1 MTLLLEFTIE
11 KPLNNSNTQLN
22 DILKNQNKILSNL
35 IPPQNN
41 DQPPEQQLNP
51 VTTDDLEFFI
61 YSNPN
66 NEIKV

>member
-1 MTLLLEFTIE
+1 MLFEFTIE

-35 IPPQNN
+35 IPPQNT
-41 DQPPEQQLNP
+41 DQKPEQPPLTP
-51 VTTDDLEFFI
+51 VSTDDLEFFI
-61 YSNPN
+61 YSNQN

>member
-1 MTLLLEFTIE
+1 MELTIE
-11 KPLNNSNTQLN
+11 KPLNNSNNELN

-41 DQPPEQQLNP
+41 DQTPEDLQVNP
-51 VTTDDLEFFI
+51 VSTDDLEFFI

-66 NEIKV
+66 KEIKV